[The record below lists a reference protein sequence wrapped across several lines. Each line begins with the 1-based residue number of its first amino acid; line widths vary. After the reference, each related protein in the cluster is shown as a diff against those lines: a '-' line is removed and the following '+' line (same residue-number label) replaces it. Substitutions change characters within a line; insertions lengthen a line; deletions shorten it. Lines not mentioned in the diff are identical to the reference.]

1 MKKLALVLM
10 LLITVCLTGCKSD
23 KREAIIDLPSTEIST
38 ALNLDSVKNG
48 KSINSEIDKSG
59 NFIDVKVAKDTE
71 ASLFYDIIELDE
83 YLNKLF
89 KGINLNVLLFNNK
102 VSGDVLGFIAELNNK
117 DYGITAESIGK
128 NFTVDDNSGVL
139 FKNIAT
145 TKNVNLPKGYDTSA
159 EKENV
164 LVVVYLPVY
173 CIYNENSTDYTKIFM
188 LVPVYYNFTYVL
200 GNTVEDANVTDMTKY
215 QITLDKNGL
224 LPNA

>member
-102 VSGDVLGFIAELNNK
+102 VSGDVLRFVAELNNK

-128 NFTVDDNSGVL
+128 NFTVDDNSGVF

-145 TKNVNLPKGYDTSA
+145 TKNVSLPKGYDTSE
-159 EKENV
+159 EKENAI
-164 LVVVYLPVY
+164 VVVYLPVY

-188 LVPVYYNFTYVL
+188 LVPVYYNFTYVS
-200 GNTVEDANVTDMTKY
+200 GNSVEDANVTGMTNY